1 MVLHIQGKAVLLL
14 QGVHQSMEGFQV
26 IHPDQ
31 VG

>member
-1 MVLHIQGKAVLLL
+1 MVLHIQGKAALLL
-14 QGVHQSMEGFQV
+14 QGSYQSLEGVQA